1 MVLVDTP
8 GVGSS
13 DRRSTEV
20 AHAALPNC
28 DAAIFVFSV
37 DPPPP
42 TEAELDYLVRVARQ
56 TDRLAF
62 VLNKVDLV
70 DASEC
75 AESLGLRRVDGR
87 EGGRGCGRTRGVSRV
102 RRGGAEGE
110 DAGDLEAGAR
120 SGLAALEAHVRSAF
134 VGTKRAILT
143 AAVARRLAA
152 IAAELEDDVVVE
164 RRALV
169 LPLAVLDGMIAGLDR
184 AEADMGRA
192 RTAVQAPFRGQ

>member
-1 MVLVDTP
+1 M
-8 GVGSS
+8 
-13 DRRSTEV
+13 
-20 AHAALPNC
+20 
-28 DAAIFVFSV
+28 
-37 DPPPP
+37 
-42 TEAELDYLVRVARQ
+42 
-56 TDRLAF
+56 
-62 VLNKVDLV
+62 
-70 DASEC
+70 
-75 AESLGLRRVDGR
+75 
-87 EGGRGCGRTRGVSRV
+87 
-102 RRGGAEGE
+102 
-110 DAGDLEAGAR
+110 EAGAR

-143 AAVARRLAA
+143 AEVAWRLAA